1 MTNENM
7 LVDVDVYLNS
17 GVHIGTKFQNAYSK
31 DFIQKARE
39 DGLKIINLEQ
49 IDSKLRVLINYISKF
64 KPNEIVIMGK
74 RENAKKG
81 LALLSKLTGIEVFT
95 GRYFPGKLT
104 NTNFEEFREY
114 KMVLICDPLC
124 DKNILNEAFGRGIF
138 TAAFCDTN
146 NLPNKLDLIV
156 PLNNKGKSSLG
167 LALYLIAKGYLANRK
182 ILNAKDFKYEITDF
196 TCE

>member
-1 MTNENM
+1 M
-7 LVDVDVYLNS
+7 LVDVDVYLNA

-31 DFIQKARE
+31 NFIQKARE

-49 IDSKLRVLINYISKF
+49 IDHKLKVLINFISSF

-114 KMVLICDPLC
+114 KAVLICDPLC
-124 DKNILNEAFGRGIF
+124 DKNILNEAFEQGIF
-138 TAAFCDTN
+138 TASFCDTN
-146 NLPNKLDLIV
+146 NLPNKLDLVV
-156 PLNNKGKSSLG
+156 PLNNKGKSSIG
-167 LALYLIAKGYLANRK
+167 LALHLITKGYLVNRK
-182 ILNAKDFKYEITDF
+182 ILNSKDFKYEVTDF
-196 TCE
+196 TSE